1 MIASVGA
8 CDLSSLARLC
18 WWLDAR
24 RWIIAAWNVTAA
36 ALFVLGCLGFYSPG
50 LYIESV
56 TMFLAGSVL
65 FLLSAAGSALLQHG
79 PSR

>member
-1 MIASVGA
+1 MDVS
-8 CDLSSLARLC
+8 DLSSLARLC

-24 RWIIAAWNVTAA
+24 RWIIAAWNVAA
-36 ALFVLGCLGFYSPG
+36 AGLFVVGCLGFYSPR
-50 LYIESV
+50 LYVESV
-56 TMFLAGSVL
+56 TMFLGGSVL